1 MIDIKDFPE
10 GTNLQYLYTAP
21 ITDYYNKKLPVM
33 YGGFNKC
40 YLFDYFVKDIYIL
53 PKMRIP
59 LFIDKIDFSEVEYLN
74 LECGNGYYPLNF
86 GSTSEN
92 LVFDLPKI
100 KKMYFNYIQVEEGK
114 TFRTVTL
121 NCGEDFEAIRSRP
134 EFNTS
139 YTGIFTLNSNSKK
152 ITTIGQVDTDYLS
165 EMHINC
171 DCEKLTTTPYAE
183 MYSDNTKLTYHSG
196 FPNCK
201 YAQTGRYYDKLPNLT
216 YQSIMSIIN
225 NLYDFRGNG
234 DTTTTRTLKIHSN
247 AMAMLTDEDKAIAV
261 NKGWTLTA

>member
-33 YGGFNKC
+33 FSGVNSFNVFEK
-40 YLFDYFVKDIYIL
+40 FIKDIYN
-53 PKMRIP
+53 RANVTVP
-59 LFIDKIDFSEVEYLN
+59 LFFDKLDFSEVEYIYLASSISH
-74 LECGNGYYPLNF
+74 YPLC
-86 GSTSEN
+86 TSEN
-92 LVFDLPKI
+92 LVLDLPKI
-100 KKMYFNYIQVEEGK
+100 KKIDISNIQFTGNGAR
-114 TFRTVTL
+114 FSTVTL
-121 NCGEDFEAIRSRP
+121 NCGEDFEYIRNRP
-134 EFNTS
+134 DFSSS
-139 YTGIFTLNSNSKK
+139 YPGIFTLNSNSKK
-152 ITTIGQVDTDYLS
+152 ITMITQVDFDYLT

-171 DCEKLTTTPYAE
+171 DCEKLTEKPYN
-183 MYSDNTKLTYHSG
+183 MVYSDNKTLTFHSG

-201 YAQTGRYYDKLPNLT
+201 YESTSYYYDKLPNLT

-247 AMAMLTDEDKAIAV
+247 TMALLSDEDKALAI
-261 NKGWTLTA
+261 NKGWVLIS